1 MTIDL
6 HNHTSRCNH
15 ATGTVDEYI
24 QRAIEQRIWIYGF
37 SDHAPMDFDP
47 KYRMSFEQMREY
59 EESIRRAKE
68 EYRGQID
75 IRLGYEVDW
84 IEGFVDER
92 VVKAEVDYL
101 IGSVHFLQGWGFDN
115 PEFIG
120 KYEEVDIEE
129 IWVEYFAQIEAMAKS
144 ELFDIVGHVD
154 LIKVFKFMPDSDIRE
169 IANDAFNA
177 IAVAGMSI
185 ELNSA
190 GLRKPVKE
198 IYPSLEL
205 LQLAYEKNIP
215 ITFGS
220 DAHSVE
226 QVGFQMHQMKLL
238 AKEARYDYAVSY
250 KNRMPQMHK
259 F

>member
-6 HNHTSRCNH
+6 HNHTTLCNH
-15 ATGTVDEYI
+15 ATGTIDEYI
-24 QRAIEQRIWIYGF
+24 QRAIEQRIWIFGF
-37 SDHAPMDFDP
+37 SDHAPMKFDQ
-47 KYRMSFEQMREY
+47 KYRMGFNQMKDY
-59 EESIRRAKE
+59 ESKIKEAKE
-68 EYRGQID
+68 RYKGQID

-84 IEGFVDER
+84 IEGLVSKKVINSD
-92 VVKAEVDYL
+92 VDYL
-101 IGSVHFLQGWGFDN
+101 IGSVHFLRGWGFDN

-120 KYEEVDIEE
+120 KYEDINIEE
-129 IWVEYFAQIEAMAKS
+129 LWVEYFTQIEAMAKS
-144 ELFDIVGHVD
+144 ELFDIVGHID
-154 LIKVFKFMPDSDIRE
+154 LIKIFNFIPDCDIRE
-169 IANDAFNA
+169 IANDALNA
-177 IAVAGMSI
+177 IAMAGMSI

-198 IYPSLEL
+198 AYPSLEL
-205 LQLAYEKNIP
+205 LELAYEKNIP

-226 QVGFQMHQMKLL
+226 QVGSNLRELKLL
-238 AKEARYDYAVSY
+238 AKQARYDYAVSY